1 MYWSGLVSDQFF
13 FHHTFLYLFAGA
25 GDSNAVTLQAIFG
38 NPLLEQSFNTLIA
51 LVDLCSHAFDSLGLL
66 SVHPFRSD

>member
-1 MYWSGLVSDQFF
+1 
-13 FHHTFLYLFAGA
+13 
-25 GDSNAVTLQAIFG
+25 
-38 NPLLEQSFNTLIA
+38 LEQSFNTLIA